1 MIVVLRVTSNNSD
14 SGVTAT
20 MVMSRR
26 SVNLTTLFLGRLRP
40 KRLAEALLSGMRAL
54 HRARE
59 GQKVVLLNDSERS
72 LNLFFFFFFFFSI
85 YVSSLLW
92 T

>member
-1 MIVVLRVTSNNSD
+1 M
-14 SGVTAT
+14 
-20 MVMSRR
+20 
-26 SVNLTTLFLGRLRP
+26 GRLRP

-72 LNLFFFFFFFFSI
+72 LNLFFFFFFFFFNLCIEPVMDINSTYQYTKTFHLI
-85 YVSSLLW
+85 DTTIKTLQ
-92 T
+92 